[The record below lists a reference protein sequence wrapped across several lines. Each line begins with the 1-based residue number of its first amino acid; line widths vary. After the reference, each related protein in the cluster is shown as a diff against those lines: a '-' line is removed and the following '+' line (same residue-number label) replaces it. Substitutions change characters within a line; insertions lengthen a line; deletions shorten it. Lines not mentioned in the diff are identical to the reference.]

1 MNTAFLSA
9 MSAGSVFLLVV
20 AIGARR
26 PDPLALLTPISTGT
40 ARANVQRAMLGRV
53 GRCHMAR
60 ALQRARWLADPP
72 DVVGRNLH
80 TAGWALDAD
89 SLLGLKTCL
98 SIVSGAVLL
107 VVGFGT
113 ASGIIGAVL
122 VAVAAFRAPD
132 VVVDRRAKHVRVQ
145 MGAHVP
151 DLVEVLLATTEA
163 GLSPLM
169 AFQRA
174 AEATVGPL
182 GRELRLAAREID
194 LGASWR
200 VSLDA
205 LVERTDVP
213 SLRRLALAL
222 SRSSRLGTSLSAAL
236 RSVATELRAERRLRA
251 EEAARR
257 APVKMLFPLVFLI
270 LPAFLLLTVGPVVLA
285 TLRSLH

>member
-1 MNTAFLSA
+1 M
-9 MSAGSVFLLVV
+9 
-20 AIGARR
+20 
-26 PDPLALLTPISTGT
+26 
-40 ARANVQRAMLGRV
+40 QRAVLHRIGTGRF
-53 GRCHMAR
+53 AR
-60 ALQRARWLADPP
+60 SLQRAPLLAGPP
-72 DVVGRNLH
+72 GALERNLRL
-80 TAGWALDAD
+80 AGCALDRD
-89 SLLGLKTCL
+89 SLLGLKTSL
-98 SIVSGAVLL
+98 SIASGAVLL
-107 VVGFGT
+107 VTGFGT
-113 ASGIIGAVL
+113 VPGIIGAML
-122 VAVAAFRAPD
+122 LAAAAYRAPD
-132 VVVDRRAKHVRVQ
+132 LVVARRAKRARGQ

-174 AEATVGPL
+174 AEVTAGPL

-257 APVKMLFPLVFLI
+257 APVKMLFPLVFLV

-285 TLRSLH
+285 TIRSLQ

>member
-1 MNTAFLSA
+1 MNAAFVSA
-9 MSAGSVFLLVV
+9 TSAGSVFLLVV

-26 PDPLALLTPISTGT
+26 PDPLALLTARSGGIT
-40 ARANVQRAMLGRV
+40 RANVQRAMLGRI
-53 GRCHMAR
+53 GRGPVAR
-60 ALQRARWLADPP
+60 ALQRTRWLPGRP
-72 DVVGRNLH
+72 DVLGRDLH

-89 SLLGLKTCL
+89 SLLGLKTSL
-98 SIVSGAVLL
+98 SIVSGAVFLA
-107 VVGFGT
+107 VGFGT
-113 ASGIIGAVL
+113 APGIIGAAL
-122 VAVAAFRAPD
+122 VAVAAYRAPD
-132 VVVDRRAKHVRVQ
+132 VVVARRAKRVRLQ

-151 DLVEVLLATTEA
+151 DLVEVLVATTEA

-174 AEATVGPL
+174 AETTGGPL

-222 SRSSRLGTSLSAAL
+222 SRSSRLGTSLTVAL